1 MTRARRAGRP
11 GPAPLRDEE
20 YPCGLPN
27 LSETNHKKLE
37 EGNHFAAISALG
49 LEVGALGGAFGVLEN
64 PWRSFLWRQPRVERT
79 LENLRFKDVILDF
92 CQYGTAWQ
100 KRTRLRGDLP
110 GLERL
115 QRL

>member
-1 MTRARRAGRP
+1 M
-11 GPAPLRDEE
+11 LD
-20 YPCGLPN
+20 
-27 LSETNHKKLE
+27 

-64 PWRSFLWRQPRVERT
+64 PWRSFLWGQPCVARALTR
-79 LENLRFKDVILDF
+79 LGFDDVILDF

-110 GLERL
+110 GLKSL